1 MIQTEFVSLSICT
14 ISLTTGLTQVVS
26 CCVLEIPKV
35 LVQPMRGNQCDQID
49 GNFTTLVNFKGFYSG
64 SKIFKGFSAIGQIFV
79 VVNCPFS
86 CTYFSSF
93 ATALDNFR
101 F

>member
-64 SKIFKGFSAIGQIFV
+64 SKIFKGFYSGSKNFNLLWHIFQLLDK
-79 VVNCPFS
+79 FS
-86 CTYFSSF
+86 
-93 ATALDNFR
+93 LL
-101 F
+101 